1 MHKKLS
7 SVLIIALLVC
17 AEVCIQ
23 PAYAKTQ
30 ADRQAQHNAKITN
43 AIGKL
48 GVGKDARISV
58 KLREGKR
65 IEGFIRETRDDIF
78 VVADLNTGI
87 TTEVAYRDVKRV
99 TGHNLSTGAKVAIGV
114 GIAVGV
120 LIVLAVIGLHYAD

>member
-7 SVLIIALLVC
+7 SALIIALLVY
-17 AEVCIQ
+17 ADLCIQ

-58 KLREGKR
+58 KLREGR
-65 IEGFIRETRDDIF
+65 RVEGYIRETRGDGF
-78 VVADLNTGI
+78 VVADLNTGNA
-87 TTEVAYRDVKRV
+87 TEVAYRDVKRV
-99 TGHNLSTGAKVAIGV
+99 RGHNLSTGAKVAIGV

>member
-7 SVLIIALLVC
+7 SVLIIVLLVC
-17 AEVCIQ
+17 AEGCIQ
-23 PAYAKTQ
+23 PAYARTQ
-30 ADRQAQHNAKITN
+30 ADSQAQHKAKITN

-58 KLREGKR
+58 KLRDGKK
-65 IEGFIRETRDDIF
+65 IEGIIRETKVDTF
-78 VVADLNTGI
+78 VVAELNTGI
-87 TTEVAYRDVKRV
+87 VTEVAYSDVKQVR
-99 TGHNLSTGAKVAIGV
+99 GRNLSTGAKVAIGV

>member
-7 SVLIIALLVC
+7 SFLIITLLVW
-17 AEVCIQ
+17 AEVCAQ

-30 ADRQAQHNAKITN
+30 ADRQAQHKAKITN

-58 KLREGKR
+58 KLGEGKR
-65 IEGFIRETRDDIF
+65 VEGFIRETRGDTF
-78 VVADLNTGI
+78 VVEDLNTGDA
-87 TTEVAYRDVKRV
+87 TEVAYRDVKRV
-99 TGHNLSTGAKVAIGV
+99 KGHNLSTGAKVAIGV

-120 LIVLAVIGLHYAD
+120 LIILAVIGLHYAD